1 MAGSELADR
10 KCVPC
15 HGGTP
20 TVPEDEAKRLLAE
33 LDGWTIEDGKL
44 ARTFKFK
51 DFLSAI
57 DFVNRITPIAEEEGH
72 HPDLEVG
79 WGRVTVLQLLAGTGN
94 VYGTFYRVVTSPQ
107 SVNFANGP
115 PTANPYL
122 SFLQLPISIAIA
134 PFQYGTVTLAVISV
148 ILGTPATVWSVARDV
163 LRRYWA
169 LLALYLLYTAAGIA
183 LVCLPLVIWLLVPL
197 SMALPVLFTERAS
210 I

>member
-1 MAGSELADR
+1 MVYYNRMAGSELADR

-79 WGRVTVLQLLAGTGN
+79 WGRVKVLLITHAIKGLSDNDFILAAKIDRLNRG
-94 VYGTFYRVVTSPQ
+94 
-107 SVNFANGP
+107 
-115 PTANPYL
+115 
-122 SFLQLPISIAIA
+122 
-134 PFQYGTVTLAVISV
+134 
-148 ILGTPATVWSVARDV
+148 
-163 LRRYWA
+163 
-169 LLALYLLYTAAGIA
+169 
-183 LVCLPLVIWLLVPL
+183 
-197 SMALPVLFTERAS
+197 
-210 I
+210 